1 MVPPARPAVAMV
13 VGEPFLKTSAQ
24 QLPSAIARAAP
35 VQAEVDGDDDGLGDS
50 YTVDVT
56 ATMNS
61 ALEDESTK

>member
-1 MVPPARPAVAMV
+1 MV